1 MATLPQSELGEAASR
16 LLRTAN
22 DQAVIITD
30 GDREVGALVS
40 MKYID
45 RVRQM
50 ALQRME
56 EIAAEA
62 SSRMDAHAAELGVS
76 SEELLDRLLRDSDE
90 L

>member
-16 LLRTAN
+16 LLRTAD
-22 DQAVIITD
+22 DQAVMITD

-50 ALQRME
+50 AVQRIQ
-56 EIAAEA
+56 EISVEA
-62 SSRMDAHAAELGVS
+62 GRRVDAHAVELGFS
-76 SEELLDRLLRDSDE
+76 SEELVERLLRDSNE
-90 L
+90 F